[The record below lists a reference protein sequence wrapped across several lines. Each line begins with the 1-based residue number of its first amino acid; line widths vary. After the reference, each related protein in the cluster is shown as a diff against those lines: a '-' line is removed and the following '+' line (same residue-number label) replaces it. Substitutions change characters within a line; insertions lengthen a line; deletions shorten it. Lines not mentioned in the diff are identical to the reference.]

1 MTPRKRSNASAKAAG
16 RNFEKLVANYLA
28 ETVDDRIERR
38 RQTGALDRGDIAAV
52 RTKNGQRVVIECKNT
67 SRPTLA
73 AWLKETETERQ
84 NDNAAIGVI
93 AHKRHGNNKP
103 GEQLITMTLKNF
115 ATLLKDRREGN

>member
-16 RNFEKLVANYLA
+16 RNFEKLVAAYLA
-28 ETVDDRIERR
+28 ATVDDRIERR

-52 RTKNGQRVVIECKNT
+52 RTRSGQRVVIECKNT
-67 SRPTLA
+67 TRPALA
-73 AWLKETETERQ
+73 AWLKEAETERQ

-103 GEQLITMTLKNF
+103 AEQLITMTLKNF

>member
-38 RQTGALDRGDIAAV
+38 RQAGALDRGDIAAV

-67 SRPTLA
+67 TRPALA
-73 AWLKETETERQ
+73 A
-84 NDNAAIGVI
+84 
-93 AHKRHGNNKP
+93 
-103 GEQLITMTLKNF
+103 
-115 ATLLKDRREGN
+115 